1 MKGENNMNK
10 REFEIGDIVK
20 IVSTD
25 SYSTPAMEYL
35 IGKKGVIRDIDNKDN
50 TYLVSINGKTWWY
63 EPDSLEP
70 LCNNDFISKEEV
82 LKFLY
87 EKRDALSDVIEK
99 VRQL

>member
-10 REFEIGDIVK
+10 REFEIGDKVK
-20 IVSTD
+20 IISTD
-25 SYSTPAMEYL
+25 SYSAPIMEGL
-35 IGKKGVIRDIDNKDN
+35 IGQKGVIRDVDNKDN

-70 LCNNDFISKEEV
+70 LYNNDFISKEEV
-82 LKFLY
+82 LKILY
-87 EKRDALSDVIEK
+87 EKHEALSDVIEK

>member
-10 REFEIGDIVK
+10 REFEIGDKVK

-25 SYSTPAMEYL
+25 SYFAPIMEGF
-35 IGKKGVIRDIDNKDN
+35 IGQKGVIRDVDNKDN

-70 LCNNDFISKEEV
+70 LYNNDFISKEEV
-82 LKFLY
+82 LKILY